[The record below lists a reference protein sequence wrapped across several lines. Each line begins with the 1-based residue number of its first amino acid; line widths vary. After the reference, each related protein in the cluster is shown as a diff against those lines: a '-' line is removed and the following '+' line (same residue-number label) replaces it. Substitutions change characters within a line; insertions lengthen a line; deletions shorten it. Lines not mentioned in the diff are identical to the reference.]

1 MTKEKEG
8 RNAILGKFS
17 YFSPCRESSLGEKSG
32 GRIDAR
38 KPPSPLPSSSFPFP
52 LSTRLKY
59 HENSFRKL
67 DFFPLTPPPPSSA
80 AALAIAP
87 FNHGLGVPWGESE
100 GDAVEEGRSQIC
112 LVASLILPR
121 PPSLRNTIR
130 ALPEIISARSS
141 YTLLVGDST
150 EKANRGTASSIS
162 IFSIHNSATA
172 TSICVPSGNSP
183 GLGLESPTQEC
194 FFSGFAAY
202 NNIFVKRKIHAE
214 RLSQCSIKV
223 GLPHLKLLWV
233 RVQACNLIS
242 PPKPAQH

>member
-112 LVASLILPR
+112 LVASLILS
-121 PPSLRNTIR
+121 PP
-130 ALPEIISARSS
+130 LPC
-141 YTLLVGDST
+141 
-150 EKANRGTASSIS
+150 
-162 IFSIHNSATA
+162 ATQ
-172 TSICVPSGNSP
+172 SE
-183 GLGLESPTQEC
+183 L
-194 FFSGFAAY
+194 F
-202 NNIFVKRKIHAE
+202 
-214 RLSQCSIKV
+214 
-223 GLPHLKLLWV
+223 LKLFPPDPLTLFWWEIPLKRQIV
-233 RVQACNLIS
+233 ELPLPYLSSQFTILQHYNTGIAVAYARMLLLRFCGVQQYLYQEKDPCREI
-242 PPKPAQH
+242 